1 MGIDLYMAH
10 DDYIDM
16 SIHVSVAG
24 DNLEYKY
31 NYIHVLAGVWKGAM
45 NGAGEYPNHNRE
57 AIPPGFQ

>member
-16 SIHVSVAG
+16 SIHVSVSG
-24 DNLEYKY
+24 DNIYI
-31 NYIHVLAGVWKGAM
+31 YIHVLAGVWKGAM
-45 NGAGEYPNHNRE
+45 NGAREYPNHNRE